1 MSDKLQDMLNDYL
14 FHSNATPEL
23 QHFKVTIAFLIVKDA
38 RHQLI
43 DALGDL
49 DLDIE
54 QERRSAMQFVD
65 YRKEFEALSKSFL
78 KLWLSEERKKAEEE
92 AKALKF
98 KSKLFEGIAN
108 KVKEY

>member
-78 KLWLSEERKKAEEE
+78 KKNYGYQRRGRKQKRRQRR
-92 AKALKF
+92 
-98 KSKLFEGIAN
+98 
-108 KVKEY
+108 